1 MARTFRQRRQ
11 MHAVAEL
18 NVTNLLDLAFVLLI
32 IFMIAT
38 PLITAEQTIPIN
50 LPSESKSDQS
60 KPDPDITFQ
69 QISIDRQGAY
79 FFSGTRM
86 TLSELQLPSR
96 KSEAAFHGDR
106 KLRQL
111 GGDKKP
117 PVIRI
122 RADLTLQWQQVVTLM
137 DELKKNNLAKISFD
151 TQAPD

>member
-60 KPDPDITFQ
+60 KPDPDVTFQ

-79 FFSGTRM
+79 FFSGTRL
-86 TLSELQLPSR
+86 TLSELQGR
-96 KSEAAFHGDR
+96 
-106 KLRQL
+106 LRQL
-111 GGDKKP
+111 AGEKKP

-137 DELKKNNLAKISFD
+137 DELKKNNLSKISFD
-151 TQAPD
+151 TQSPD

>member
-50 LPSESKSDQS
+50 LPSESASPS
-60 KPDPDITFQ
+60 KPDPDATFQ
-69 QISIDRQGAY
+69 TISIDRKGGY
-79 FFSGTRM
+79 FFGEKPVA
-86 TLSELQLPSR
+86 LSELQSR
-96 KSEAAFHGDR
+96 LH
-106 KLRQL
+106 QL
-111 GGDKKP
+111 ATEKKP

-137 DELKKNNLAKISFD
+137 DELKKANLTKISFD
-151 TQAPD
+151 TQVPN

>member
-60 KPDPDITFQ
+60 KPDPDVTFQ

-79 FFSGTRM
+79 FVSGTRM
-86 TLSELQLPSR
+86 TLSEMQTS
-96 KSEAAFHGDR
+96 
-106 KLRQL
+106 LRQFA
-111 GGDKKP
+111 GEKKP

-137 DELKKNNLAKISFD
+137 DELKKNNLSKISFD
-151 TQAPD
+151 TQSPD